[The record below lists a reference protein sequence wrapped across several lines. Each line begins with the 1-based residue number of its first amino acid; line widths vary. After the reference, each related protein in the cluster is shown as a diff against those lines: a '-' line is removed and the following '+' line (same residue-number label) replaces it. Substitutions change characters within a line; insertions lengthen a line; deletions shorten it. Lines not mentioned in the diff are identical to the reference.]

1 MNLVRGGG
9 YVDSDSSNTPVS
21 TLLRSGAVGVSCLW
35 DVVLVSS
42 FGLSSCCVTSFVF
55 ETVFSLLFLIMTRAM
70 MTATTIKSTTP
81 MVIPTTRGETPG
93 SVTCVVSDIRH
104 RIY

>member
-21 TLLRSGAVGVSCLW
+21 ILLRSGTFGVSCLC

-42 FGLSSCCVTSFVF
+42 FGLSSCCGASFDF
-55 ETVFSLLFLIMTRAM
+55 GTTFSLLFLMMTRAM
-70 MTATTIKSTTP
+70 MIAMTMKSTTP

-93 SVTCVVSDIRH
+93 SVTCVVSDIL
-104 RIY
+104 Y